1 MLIRARSFA
10 RSNHLYCRNGLIV
23 IAAMAV
29 LGVACCADGDDV
41 WQQAA
46 TFIRSAAA
54 QEPDDHAAHED
65 ACPTACIVSPS
76 VLVCGDSLAV
86 ARTSLPPIV
95 PASSGARSALSQL
108 PILPRAAPL
117 FLLHQSLLI

>member
-1 MLIRARSFA
+1 MLIPPRSYA
-10 RSNHLYCRNGLIV
+10 PSNQPYSRNGLIV
-23 IAAMAV
+23 IVAMAV
-29 LGVACCADGDDV
+29 LGVACCAGGDDL
-41 WQQAA
+41 WHHAA

-54 QEPDDHAAHED
+54 QEADDHAGHED
-65 ACPTACIVSPS
+65 VCPTACILSPT

-86 ARTSLPPIV
+86 ARTSVPPIL
-95 PASSGARSALSQL
+95 PASSGARSALSEL